1 MQDLRPGGL
10 SGLLSDGAAD
20 YGYADFGVGAAPVA
34 RMDAGSSQGAYLA
47 SDLLGSV
54 RLATNP
60 SDQTLGSGSYDA
72 WGNARPVTADAAG
85 QVLLAGLQASAPFG
99 YAGQAYDAGPGTYGM
114 RARQYDPSQ
123 GRFQSVDPLVGQTGQ
138 PYAYANDQPTLLT
151 DPGGMAPNPATDG
164 YVMASPYGNNE
175 SDFKNAIKGTFI
187 AHDPAGLSFH
197 DVRSTGNTTAFADLV
212 SFTAAGDMRGAQVG
226 EIYRLVPDFDANR
239 PQGAGWGPNK
249 AGCPGNQ
256 AGQVPVACDYKDEL
270 DALRALQGHSAGLTY
285 YGNGPALLKGECRNY
300 APVLYLGVDYP
311 MAMSVATS
319 PRLDQGPAF
328 GRAGPV
334 GPYRTGSL
342 AQVPYLERTFAG
354 TTYHI
359 FVRKLAPGVLGYSV
373 CARGDVGFGSG
384 SSGCEEP
391 GHYKYNQ
398 DCAYTGL
405 AGVPLCTLD
414 FFLGGSVSQAARCAP
429 QDDACHSAVWFGLM
443 QTAFAFSIGGVGAK
457 ALEEVAVP
465 RALENVGLDALRA
478 AVDRAAASADKP
490 FVRVVKDGRPYILST
505 EDARAFLEK
514 IAQCAKCFPAGT
526 LVATP
531 RGEVAIERL
540 RAGDTVLAEDPAK
553 GKAEPEQVE
562 ALIVRPS
569 SPLLRLELGDG
580 STVTVQPDH
589 PFWVDGGPGLRGSGW
604 LAAGQLRPGDRLRTA
619 SGADVAVMAVVWNVG
634 EAAVYTLT
642 VATDHTFFV
651 GLAQVLVHNSDC
663 DPLAYRFIG
672 RYSDR
677 DLIKPNLLVLPP
689 GYSWQAHH
697 ILQNQW
703 ATINLA
709 RFGYSKSAAPAVY
722 LVTGMGEPIGGHT
735 VISLF
740 QNTSRDARNRLFG
753 LDGKWVDSLDQEL
766 RNIVFDWKAAGY
778 DRSATQQALDAVV
791 KYLQTLSIPYPYK
804 IPSI

>member
-1 MQDLRPGGL
+1 M
-10 SGLLSDGAAD
+10 DGA
-20 YGYADFGVGAAPVA
+20 
-34 RMDAGSSQGAYLA
+34 
-47 SDLLGSV
+47 
-54 RLATNP
+54 T
-60 SDQTLGSGSYDA
+60 
-72 WGNARPVTADAAG
+72 
-85 QVLLAGLQASAPFG
+85 LLAGLQASAPFG
-99 YAGQAYDAGPGTYGM
+99 YAGQQYDAGPGTYGM
-114 RARQYDPSQ
+114 RARQYDPAQ
-123 GRFQSVDPLVGQTGQ
+123 GRFQSVDPLVGRTGQ

-398 DCAYTGL
+398 DCAYTGI

-414 FFLGGSVSQAARCAP
+414 FFLSGDLSRGARCAP
-429 QDDACHSAVWFGLM
+429 RDEQCSNAAWFGLLLN
-443 QTAFAFSIGGVGAK
+443 TVPFGWGGHV
-457 ALEEVAVP
+457 LEKVAVS
-465 RALENVGLDALRA
+465 RALENVGLDELRG
-478 AVDRAAASADKP
+478 AVERAAASVDKP
-490 FVRVVKDGRPYILST
+490 FVRVVKDGKPYILSAS
-505 EDARAFLEK
+505 DARSFVSKIFTCKNGCFPGDTK
-514 IAQCAKCFPAGT
+514 IA
-526 LVATP
+526 TP
-531 RGEVAIERL
+531 HGSVPIASL
-540 RAGDTVLAEDPAK
+540 HVGDLVLAEDP
-553 GKAEPEQVE
+553 KAGTVEPERVQAVIND
-562 ALIVRPS
+562 AVQ
-569 SPLLRLELGDG
+569 PLLDIDLGDG
-580 STVTVQPDH
+580 STITATSNH
-589 PFWVDGGPGLRGSGW
+589 LFWVDSVSGLSGAGW
-604 LAAGQLRPGDRLRTA
+604 LEAGQLRAGDRLRTA
-619 SGADVAVMAVVWNVG
+619 GGLAEVVRAVRWNVG
-634 EAAVYTLT
+634 EAVVYTLT
-642 VATDHTFFV
+642 VANDHTFFV
-651 GLAQVLVHNSDC
+651 GAARVLVHNCFYDTSGYPSVV
-663 DPLAYRFIG
+663 DPRTGRPIAVPEAPFNHGVYLMVAAEDQASRALYRGQYIAAFL
-672 RYSDR
+672 RYYPKGSSVWASMIKEVGNPNRIDW
-677 DLIKPNLLVLPP
+677 DL
-689 GYSWQAHH
+689 YEFHH
-697 ILQNQW
+697 ILPLGFGGTNKFS
-703 ATINLA
+703 NLVPLEIY
-709 RFGYSKSAAPAVY
+709 G
-722 LVTGMGEPIGGHT
+722 
-735 VISLF
+735 
-740 QNTSRDARNRLFG
+740 
-753 LDGKWVDSLDQEL
+753 
-766 RNIVFDWKAAGY
+766 
-778 DRSATQQALDAVV
+778 RSAPGIKIRIPNNVHDQFSTWWTRFASRNGIPKLPRANPLANATKRAL
-791 KYLQTLSIPYPYK
+791 SN
-804 IPSI
+804 S